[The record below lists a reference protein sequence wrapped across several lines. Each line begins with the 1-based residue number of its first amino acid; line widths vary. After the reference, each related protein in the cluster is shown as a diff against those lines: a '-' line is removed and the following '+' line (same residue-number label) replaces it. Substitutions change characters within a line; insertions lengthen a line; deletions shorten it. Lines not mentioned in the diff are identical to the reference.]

1 MDNLHKG
8 QIIHPSHQRIPT
20 FAELSS
26 IPSSFASIRIQLP
39 TQRWLI
45 SNVKTEVDAGI
56 RTRLL
61 ENILASLK
69 INGSRNTREK
79 LEESN
84 ISRFKQRRMDRK
96 KNFTAIRPKIA
107 TKFTTVKRTA

>member
-61 ENILASLK
+61 ENMLAPLE
-69 INGSRNTREK
+69 INGSRNTWVK

-84 ISRFKQRRMDRK
+84 MSKFKQRRMDQTK
-96 KNFTAIRPKIA
+96 SFIAIRPKIA
-107 TKFTTVKRTA
+107 AKFTTVKRTA